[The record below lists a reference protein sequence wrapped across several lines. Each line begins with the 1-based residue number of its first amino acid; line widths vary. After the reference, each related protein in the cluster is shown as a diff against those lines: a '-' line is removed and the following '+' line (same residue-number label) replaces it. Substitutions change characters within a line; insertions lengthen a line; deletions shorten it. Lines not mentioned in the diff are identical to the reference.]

1 MSQCIVIGAGIGG
14 LTAAAVLAREGVE
27 VTVLEAQAYPGGC
40 AGTFY
45 HQGYQFDAGATLA
58 AGFYQGGPMDL
69 VAQETG
75 VQKWP
80 ARAATAVMS
89 VHLPKDQRITL
100 WSDERRWDERL
111 SAFGTRG
118 LSFWEWQERTANAM
132 WDLALKLP
140 SWPLQSLR
148 DAAQITQ
155 IGYSWLAESQ
165 HRRLLPGLFVDAFE
179 PVRSR
184 LQDAPD
190 SLRLFVDAQ
199 LLISA
204 QATSDKVN
212 SLYGASA
219 LDLPRR
225 GVAYVE
231 GGIGTI
237 AHELVKAIRQNR
249 GQVLYH
255 KEATHLIYRSGQ
267 PLAVETK
274 PGEIYMADAIIA
286 NLTPSNLVQ
295 LMNAN
300 SLTSDQKTALIPED
314 GWGAFTMYL
323 GVDGSY
329 IPTDEPSHH
338 QVVAGLPLAEGNSI
352 FISVSPAWDALR
364 APFGHRAVTIS
375 THTKPHEWWKI
386 YHQDRAR
393 YEDRKATY
401 AKKIL
406 NIAETALP
414 GIRQAIRLS
423 LVGTPITFQR
433 FTRRAGGWVG
443 GFPQTHLSRAIG
455 ARIRS
460 GIWMVGDS
468 IFPGQSITATALGG
482 IRVARQVL
490 NELKYQYYS
499 LPTRTTAIL
508 SKRTNDAP

>member
-1 MSQCIVIGAGIGG
+1 MTHCIVIGAGIGG

-45 HQGYQFDAGATLA
+45 HQGYHFDAGATLA
-58 AGFYQGGPMDL
+58 AGFYPGGPMDL
-69 VAQETG
+69 VAKATS
-75 VQKWP
+75 VKKWP

-89 VHLPKDQRITL
+89 VYLPKDQRITL
-100 WSDERRWDERL
+100 WSDERRWQERI

-118 LSFWEWQERTANAM
+118 LSFWAWQERTADAM
-132 WDLALKLP
+132 WDMALKLP
-140 SWPLQSLR
+140 SWPLQSIR
-148 DAAQITQ
+148 DAAQLAQ
-155 IGYSWLAESQ
+155 IGFNWLAHSQ
-165 HRRLLPGLFVDAFE
+165 HKSLLPGLFVDAFE

-184 LQDAPD
+184 LRDAPE

-204 QATSDKVN
+204 QATSDEVN

-225 GVAYVE
+225 GVAYIE
-231 GGIGTI
+231 GGMGVL
-237 AHELVKAIRQNR
+237 AKELIEAVRQHG

-255 KEATHLIYRSGQ
+255 REVIRLFRRSGQ
-267 PLAVETK
+267 KLAVETK
-274 PGEIYMADAIIA
+274 RGEIFMADAIVA
-286 NLTPSNLVQ
+286 NLTPANLAQ
-295 LMNAN
+295 IMNSN
-300 SLTSDQKTALIPED
+300 SLTSNQKTTVIPED

-323 GVDGSY
+323 GVDSSY
-329 IPTDEPSHH
+329 IPTDEPTHH
-338 QVVAGLPLAEGNSI
+338 QVVAGRPLAEGNSI
-352 FISVSPAWDALR
+352 FISVSPAWDTLR
-364 APFGHRAVTIS
+364 TPFGQRAVTIS
-375 THTKPHEWWKI
+375 AHTKLHEWWKI
-386 YHQDRAR
+386 YHQDHAR

-401 AKKIL
+401 AEKIL

-433 FTRRAGGWVG
+433 FTRRVGGWVG
-443 GFPQTHLSRAIG
+443 GFPQTHLLRTKG

-490 NELKYQYYS
+490 NELKYRYYN

-508 SKRTNDAP
+508 SRRTNDAP